1 VDLNTVTELEAP
13 AERAAL
19 PAGQEGDAYLAGGT
33 WLFSEPQTGLRRLVD
48 LTAMGWPPL
57 QMTPEGLHIAA
68 TCTLTELSHIGG
80 PAGWPSDWT
89 ALPLVKQCC
98 HALLGSYKV
107 WNAAT
112 VGGNIVLSLPA
123 GPMISLT
130 AALDG
135 IVTIWTADGFE
146 RRVPAAEFVTG
157 AGRNVLRR
165 GELVREVFLPAGA
178 LRCRTAFRQQSLS
191 PVGRSAVLVIGTRS
205 PDDGEVVLTVTAST
219 VGPVQLRFAGLPAAE
234 EVRDALAAAGPTYHD
249 DVHGHP
255 EWRRHLTGLLLEEVR
270 QELAQQELVRQELTQ
285 QAGRSPC

>member
-13 AERAAL
+13 PERAAL
-19 PAGQEGDAYLAGGT
+19 PAWQEGDAYLAGGT
-33 WLFSEPQTGLRRLVD
+33 WLFSEPQTGLRRLID

-68 TCTLTELSHIGG
+68 TCTLTELSRIGG
-80 PAGWPSDWT
+80 PAGWPADWT

-98 HALLGSYKV
+98 HALLGSFKV

-123 GPMISLT
+123 
-130 AALDG
+130 LDG
-135 IVTIWTADGFE
+135 IVTIWTADGDE

-165 GELVREVFLPAGA
+165 GELVREVLLPAGA
-178 LRCRTAFRQQSLS
+178 LRCRAAFRRQSLS

-234 EVRDALAAAGPTYHD
+234 EVRDALAAAGPTYQD

-270 QELAQQELVRQELTQ
+270 QELSQ